1 MAWRLCGNKTA
12 ENCLYL
18 LWISVQ
24 IKLSMKVKVMICKSK
39 IGGRLESRY
48 EKVSDLPRAVIGG
61 KQNLPWHNE

>member
-1 MAWRLCGNKTA
+1 
-12 ENCLYL
+12 
-18 LWISVQ
+18 
-24 IKLSMKVKVMICKSK
+24 MKVKVMICKSK